1 MAWFYLIIAS
11 FGEIFGV
18 ASINM
23 YLKKRSWSWLFAL
36 ITCFAFGFYF
46 LALAMEDIPLG
57 TAYAVWT
64 GLGATGAVIMGV
76 AVFKESM
83 NVIRALFLTCIICG
97 AVGLRI
103 VS

>member
-1 MAWFYLIIAS
+1 MAWFYLILAS

-23 YLKKRSWSWLFAL
+23 YLKKKSWGWL
-36 ITCFAFGFYF
+36 ITLIAVFSFGFYF
-46 LALAMEDIPLG
+46 LELALRYIPLG

-76 AVFKESM
+76 VFFNESM
-83 NVIRALFLTCIICG
+83 NYLRALFLACIICG

-103 VS
+103 AS

>member
-23 YLKKRSWSWLFAL
+23 FLKKKSFFWLFIL
-36 ITCFAFGFYF
+36 VLTFTFGFVF
-46 LALAMEDIPLG
+46 LALAMRDIPLG
-57 TAYAVWT
+57 TAYAIWT
-64 GLGATGAVIMGV
+64 GLGATGAVLMGIF
-76 AVFKESM
+76 VFKESASM
-83 NVIRALFLTCIICG
+83 IRIFFLTCIICG
-97 AVGLRI
+97 AVGLKI